1 MGADYQRP
9 RVELEQY
16 LAILAQRDSA
26 GELFI
31 IVGGHAVN
39 FWALFYL
46 SRESRLRASLP
57 FTSKDLDLIGTK
69 DDAARVAA
77 NIGWHFCL
85 PPVAGGPVEAV
96 LSAAPGGQGL
106 KVEFLR
112 EIKGV
117 RHEAIVAYAR
127 ETAISSPDGKEQFSV
142 RVLDPVLLLAG
153 KIRNAVDIEQDIPGK
168 RRQDVKHVT
177 MLGLCVPHFLED
189 VGMEV
194 ADGKKERNVCAEYI
208 TMLAALKRSYSGRLF
223 EARHPAGINWSGLV
237 PEAIT
242 QRPFDSGIRN
252 ALRELSSVT
261 HSRGIRI

>member
-1 MGADYQRP
+1 M
-9 RVELEQY
+9 
-16 LAILAQRDSA
+16 
-26 GELFI
+26 
-31 IVGGHAVN
+31 
-39 FWALFYL
+39 
-46 SRESRLRASLP
+46 P

-96 LSAAPGGQGL
+96 LSAEPSGQGL

-127 ETAISSPDGKEQFSV
+127 ENVISSPDGQEPFSV

-153 KIRNAVDIEQDIPGK
+153 KIRNAVDIEQDLPGK

-177 MLGLCVPHFLED
+177 MLALCVPHFLED

-194 ADGKKERNVCAEYI
+194 PNGRKERNVCAEYI

-223 EARHPAGINWSGLV
+223 EARHPAFINWPSLV

-242 QRPFDSGIRN
+242 QRPFDSAIRN
-252 ALRELSSVT
+252 SLRELNAVP
-261 HSRGIRI
+261 HA